1 MKSSDRQDVYKRQG
15 PSGFIF
21 KIFFDGVKFKVQV
34 KVQIQAVYDIV
45 EPLFDLVQDPLI
57 DVYKRQEVADIQ
69 NSAQGSTMGG
79 GAIVAGLFLQE
90 FVEDHSW
97 VHVDIAPVSWESKD
111 IDYSIKGATGYGVS
125 LLYETVKV
133 ISR

>member
-1 MKSSDRQDVYKRQG
+1 MSRGLGDVYKRQ
-15 PSGFIF
+15 
-21 KIFFDGVKFKVQV
+21 
-34 KVQIQAVYDIV
+34 
-45 EPLFDLVQDPLI
+45 
-57 DVYKRQEVADIQ
+57 
-69 NSAQGSTMGG
+69 
-79 GAIVAGLFLQE
+79 GLFLQE

-133 ISR
+133 IYR